1 MTVNIEVKGNLAK
14 LLATE
19 NLIIEHKQVDTASFD
34 IDRRVLT
41 LPQWETDSNYVYDML
56 VAHEVGH
63 ALHTPLRYW
72 NKEDKYKD
80 LPMDYVNVVEDAR
93 IEKLMK
99 QRFAGLNKDFYKA
112 YEELHAN
119 NFFDVDDDTV
129 NDLKLIDKINL
140 YFKIG
145 AYLCID
151 FNDEENQII
160 TEITQAETF
169 EQVLDISKKLYALG
183 QQQKQE
189 VEALELQQLAELKQ
203 GIESEDGT
211 PATPV
216 TLEPSDE
223 QDDDAPE
230 IEGKGNTPA
239 EQTDELPDDDEAP
252 EVEATNKAG
261 NHADIDVSST
271 QRSFDRNAENLS
283 SKEVGETQY
292 INLP

>member
-1 MTVNIEVKGNLAK
+1 MPVNIEIKGNLAK

-63 ALHTPLRYW
+63 ALHPPFRIW
-72 NKEDKYKD
+72 KKEDKYKN

-93 IEKLMK
+93 IERLMK

-119 NFFDVDDDTV
+119 NFFDVDDESVD
-129 NDLKLIDKINL
+129 DLKLIDKINL

-160 TEITQAETF
+160 TEIAQAETF
-169 EQVLDISKKLYALG
+169 DQVLDLSLRLYNLSKE
-183 QQQKQE
+183 QKQE
-189 VEALELQQLAELKQ
+189 IDLLELQSVTLDPDGEPMEIL
-203 GIESEDGT
+203 GT
-211 PATPV
+211 PQNT
-216 TLEPSDE
+216 TEEETEDE
-223 QDDDAPE
+223 DSTE
-230 IEGKGNTPA
+230 IEGKGNTP
-239 EQTDELPDDDEAP
+239 LPTDDEVEEDKTP
-252 EVEATNKAG
+252 ELSEKAG
-261 NHADIDVSST
+261 NHANIDQSDT
-271 QRSFDRNAENLS
+271 QRTFDRNVRDLS
-283 SKEVGETQY
+283 L
-292 INLP
+292 IHI